1 VQSQAKA
8 QRNLYSRAGGAS
20 AVDAS
25 AASPRVIGN
34 ASSVVMPSGGDTRVQ
49 PPPPKPC
56 VTIVVHG
63 VNDLAGVYASIEQ
76 GLCDGLN
83 ERLDLAFQP
92 DGSPGVGRLEAA
104 SYTSPANDYGVAF
117 NPDAVYYRRRFSD
130 ATDGRATR
138 SVVIPFYWGFREE
151 EAFIDKTTPHGEWL
165 DRNGNRLDK
174 AGTKEGGQF
183 ANATTTLPD
192 MWGDG
197 FSGKLF
203 GFIPMH
209 WFSPDPS
216 HPLFRSA
223 ARKYMVL
230 AAMRLA
236 MLIRII
242 RKRYPDDVINVVG
255 HSQGNLLNLLAQA
268 MLADE
273 GDTRPADCCI
283 MMNPPY
289 SLHEPWTEGV
299 QLGHRQQTTH
309 ARVET
314 LKQIVAFI
322 DAQATAKPALRAV
335 TLAGCVGYGAI
346 GGPRWTGGKGSKAM
360 IDGQELS
367 FDDTDN
373 RGCTYLYFTPQD
385 QTVGLANV
393 QGIGW
398 QGVPEMVNGKPARSV
413 LSSRFY
419 QRVFTLRR
427 RDGEREKVGSREAID
442 RYVLR
447 RPGEKTWEDTG
458 LGWFDSMR
466 LSRASFDENQS
477 VQLRG
482 HRLPVPLEVDYAHEG
497 TVTVGNAPSD
507 KDATGSGVYQVKT
520 PYDPIDAA
528 IVVSNGGWEPKN
540 REYSQEELLDEQ
552 QVYRYGSGLAQITE
566 SRNLGR
572 EQADKAEVFSA
583 QKLGNGQ
590 VLIVRGET
598 PFEARIRLQNQ
609 DLGKQIPLSFHS
621 GIPANPEHS
630 RRVLAFDVAVGAG
643 RSVDDLEFYAYLCRV
658 ADWRLDWKRTH
669 AGNRS
674 DYEAQSEAADPIDE
688 VMLFYERE
696 NARNLSLINAT
707 CLYRSSAP
715 VEKTAG
721 EKPATQGGGI
731 LPSSVLETTL
741 PSLVISRT
749 KGDRH

>member
-1 VQSQAKA
+1 
-8 QRNLYSRAGGAS
+8 
-20 AVDAS
+20 
-25 AASPRVIGN
+25 
-34 ASSVVMPSGGDTRVQ
+34 
-49 PPPPKPC
+49 
-56 VTIVVHG
+56 
-63 VNDLAGVYASIEQ
+63 
-76 GLCDGLN
+76 
-83 ERLDLAFQP
+83 
-92 DGSPGVGRLEAA
+92 
-104 SYTSPANDYGVAF
+104 
-117 NPDAVYYRRRFSD
+117 
-130 ATDGRATR
+130 
-138 SVVIPFYWGFREE
+138 
-151 EAFIDKTTPHGEWL
+151 
-165 DRNGNRLDK
+165 
-174 AGTKEGGQF
+174 
-183 ANATTTLPD
+183 
-192 MWGDG
+192 
-197 FSGKLF
+197 
-203 GFIPMH
+203 
-209 WFSPDPS
+209 
-216 HPLFRSA
+216 
-223 ARKYMVL
+223 
-230 AAMRLA
+230 
-236 MLIRII
+236 
-242 RKRYPDDVINVVG
+242 
-255 HSQGNLLNLLAQA
+255 
-268 MLADE
+268 
-273 GDTRPADCCI
+273 
-283 MMNPPY
+283 
-289 SLHEPWTEGV
+289 
-299 QLGHRQQTTH
+299 
-309 ARVET
+309 
-314 LKQIVAFI
+314 
-322 DAQATAKPALRAV
+322 
-335 TLAGCVGYGAI
+335 
-346 GGPRWTGGKGSKAM
+346 
-360 IDGQELS
+360 
-367 FDDTDN
+367 
-373 RGCTYLYFTPQD
+373 
-385 QTVGLANV
+385 
-393 QGIGW
+393 
-398 QGVPEMVNGKPARSV
+398 
-413 LSSRFY
+413 
-419 QRVFTLRR
+419 
-427 RDGEREKVGSREAID
+427 
-442 RYVLR
+442 
-447 RPGEKTWEDTG
+447 
-458 LGWFDSMR
+458 
-466 LSRASFDENQS
+466 
-477 VQLRG
+477 
-482 HRLPVPLEVDYAHEG
+482 
-497 TVTVGNAPSD
+497 
-507 KDATGSGVYQVKT
+507 VKT